1 MPDSNPVKKNSNTG
15 NMRRLF
21 MGAGLR
27 ASEVTLKQALEQ
39 ALQAAL
45 AELLK
50 DHPDAVAPEVQLTR
64 PKMKEHGDYAA
75 SVAMPLARLLKKSPQ
90 QIAASIL
97 EVVQWP
103 DAVVGAD
110 IAGPGFINIRLR
122 QASEAEALKTIMLAG
137 ESYGKQ
143 VVLADAEKVNL
154 EFVSANPTGPMHVGH
169 GRGAVVGDA
178 LASVLKAV
186 GKKVHREYYIND
198 AGVQIGVLANSV
210 WLRMQELK
218 GETVVF
224 PEAAY
229 PGEYIVRIAREVLE
243 KHDYQQLLAMEEDER
258 SGLIGGEA
266 IAANMA
272 MIRDDL
278 NAIGIHFD
286 HYFSE
291 QSLHASGRV
300 SALIDKLAADGV
312 VYNGTLPPPKGQ
324 EVEDYTPV
332 EQQLFRTTDFG
343 DDVDRPLAKQDG
355 TPTYF
360 AADIAYHYDKY
371 LRGFDRMIDVWGADH
386 GGYVSRVQ
394 AAMKALTGREAQ
406 PDVLL
411 VQMVNLTRDGKP
423 VKMSK
428 RAGTFVTLREVVDEV
443 GADAVR
449 FNFMTR
455 RVESQLDFDLEAAKQ
470 KNDENPVYYVQ
481 YAYARIGAIL
491 RKAEDE
497 GHAIGEL
504 DDVDVSVLTE
514 HEEQRLVAHLLAYPE
529 ALQKA
534 ADRLEAYRVA
544 TFAMRLA
551 ADFHSFY
558 HKHRVV
564 TDDVVLTRARM
575 LLIKAVGQIIRN
587 ALTVLGVSTPERM

>member
-1 MPDSNPVKKNSNTG
+1 M
-15 NMRRLF
+15 
-21 MGAGLR
+21 
-27 ASEVTLKQALEQ
+27 KQALEQ
-39 ALQAAL
+39 ALTVAL
-45 AELLK
+45 EELLK
-50 DHPDAVAPEVQLTR
+50 EHPDAVAPEVHLTR
-64 PKMKEHGDYAA
+64 PKMKGHGDYAA
-75 SVAMPLARLLKKSPQ
+75 NVAMPLARVLKKSPQ

-97 EVVQWP
+97 ETVQWP
-103 DAVVGAD
+103 AAVEAAE
-110 IAGPGFINIRLR
+110 IAGPGFINIRLQ
-122 QASEAEALKTIMLAG
+122 QATEAAALKEIVLAG
-137 ESYGKQ
+137 ESYGKKA
-143 VVLADAEKVNL
+143 VLADAEKVNL

-178 LASVLKAV
+178 LASVLIAV
-186 GKKVHREYYIND
+186 GKDVTREYYIND

-210 WLRMQELK
+210 WLRMQELQ
-218 GETVVF
+218 GEEITF

-229 PGEYIVRIAREVLE
+229 PGEYIVQIARELL
-243 KHDYQQLLAMEEDER
+243 KKYDYQGLCAMPEEER
-258 SGLIGGEA
+258 FSLIGDES

-272 MIRDDL
+272 MIRGDL
-278 NAIGIHFD
+278 AAIGINFD
-286 HYFSE
+286 LYFSE
-291 QSLHASGRV
+291 QSLHNSGQV
-300 SALIDKLAADGV
+300 NELIDHLKADGV
-312 VYNGTLPPPKGQ
+312 VYTGTLPPPKGK
-324 EVEDYTPV
+324 EVEDYKPV
-332 EQQLFRTTDFG
+332 EQLLFRTTDFG

-355 TPTYF
+355 APTYF
-360 AADIAYHYDKY
+360 AADIAYHYDKFQ
-371 LRGFDRMIDVWGADH
+371 RGFDRMIDVWGADH

-394 AAMKALTGREAQ
+394 AAMKALTEREAQ

-443 GADAVR
+443 GSDAVR

-481 YAYARIGAIL
+481 YAYARINAIL

-504 DDVDVSVLTE
+504 NAVDVSVLTA

-558 HKHRVV
+558 HKNRVV

-575 LLIKAVGQIIRN
+575 LLITAVGQVIRN
-587 ALTVLGVSTPERM
+587 ALSVLGVSTPERM